1 MPKAKKP
8 PVEARLRR
16 DWFRRHE
23 EDGES
28 VPQITKA
35 DGYDVRTVRKQIE
48 KEREERERKEA
59 RSLVLRKAVE
69 DHYRD
74 VCVFAEKL
82 DAEVAREEGTIASM
96 RADYMW
102 LALREHM
109 PRSKIWRNLDR
120 WERLKKELRE
130 HRRETANAFRT
141 LISTNVA
148 SMAQSASEAGL
159 TDGLT
164 MALVAESRFLAEGE
178 WGLLKRAGFRS
189 VENNDGTT
197 TIELGDYN
205 IGRVLHDEVENT
217 KELVGMLLGEVTYQ
231 REHYEMQRL
240 VTEWKRVQRVLQ
252 DELAIIILRRIVP
265 GRCRYCPV

>member
-8 PVEARLRR
+8 PVEAKLRR

-28 VPQITKA
+28 VPQIAKA
-35 DGYDVRTVRKQIE
+35 GRYDVRTVRKQIE

-74 VCVFAEKL
+74 VCAFAEKL
-82 DAEVAREEGTIASM
+82 DVEVAREDGTIASM
-96 RADYMW
+96 RADHMW

-109 PRSKIWRNLDR
+109 PRSKIWKNLDR

-130 HRRETANAFRT
+130 HERATANAFQM
-141 LISTNVA
+141 LIAKNVESRA
-148 SMAQSASEAGL
+148 RSASEAGL
-159 TDGLT
+159 TESLT

-178 WGLLKRAGFRS
+178 WGLLERAGFRS
-189 VENNDGTT
+189 AANDDGTT
-197 TIELGDYN
+197 TIELGNYN
-205 IGRVLHDEVENT
+205 IGNVPHDEVENT
-217 KELVGMLLGEVTYQ
+217 KELVGTLLGEVRYQ

-240 VTEWKRVQRVLQ
+240 VTEWKRVQRVLR
-252 DELAIIILRRIVP
+252 DELAVIILRRIVP